1 LHKFDGGKDRKETTM
16 KKKHGVFFGFAVLMI
31 TAIFTLAGCDTDGSS
46 DDDPVLIETA
56 AQFNA
61 IRNNLSGHYIL
72 DADINLASYAK
83 WEPIGQFVPLSD
95 APDEQETP
103 KLELAFT
110 GMFDGN
116 GHKIS
121 NVVIPE
127 STELAVG
134 LFGCVAGDNG
144 VVKNLVV
151 EKVTVTGSMLVGG
164 VIGYA
169 QSGNLIENITLQGT
183 NTITGTKLE
192 NGMVGGIVGGGFG
205 DIKNCSA
212 NAAIFLNG
220 STAMGGVLAGGME
233 DGSFISCKATGS
245 VTVGS
250 GIMVGIGGLAACGQ
264 NAVEITN
271 CTADVTITIKS
282 EAKDCTMIGG
292 LLGYTGRYAP
302 DAPTVISGCT
312 VKADITVPASAE
324 RVGGL
329 VGSGFY
335 SGMFASMASMPGYE
349 FLAAPNAFKVTNSS
363 TSGSI
368 TGGCTDLV
376 GKIAGYIYDNSTV
389 DATTCTSTM
398 TGPSA
403 LFGGNKNSAGLGT
416 LK

>member
-1 LHKFDGGKDRKETTM
+1 M
-16 KKKHGVFFGFAVLMI
+16 KKIPFIGLPVVVLVFFL
-31 TAIFTLAGCDTDGSS
+31 TLVACPTDSGN
-46 DDDPVLIETA
+46 DDDTIKIRTA
-56 AQFNA
+56 AQLDA
-61 IRNNLSGHYIL
+61 IRDNLGGHYVL
-72 DADINLASYAK
+72 EADINLASYTN

-95 APDEQETP
+95 EPEDQETP

-110 GMFDGN
+110 GIFDGN

-121 NVVIPE
+121 NVVI
-127 STELAVG
+127 SDQTELGVG

-151 EKVTVTGSMLVGG
+151 ENATVTGTMLVGG

-169 QSGNLIENITLQGT
+169 QSGNLIEKITLRGI
-183 NTITGTKLE
+183 NTITGNNLE
-192 NGMVGGIVGGGFG
+192 NGMVGGMVGGGFG

-212 NAAIFLNG
+212 NAAVILNG
-220 STAMGGVLAGGME
+220 SIGMGGILAGGME
-233 DGSFISCKATGS
+233 DGSFISCSATGS

-250 GIMVGIGGLAACGQ
+250 GAMIGIGGLAACGQ
-264 NAVEITN
+264 NAAEITD
-271 CTADVTITIKS
+271 CTADVTITVQAENCI
-282 EAKDCTMIGG
+282 MIGG

-302 DAPTVISGCT
+302 DAPTAISACT
-312 VKADITVPASAE
+312 VRADITVPASAE

-335 SGMFASMASMPGYE
+335 SGMFAFMSSMPGYE

-389 DATTCTSTM
+389 ESSCTSTM
-398 TGPSA
+398 TINGSA
-403 LFGGNKNSAGLGT
+403 GAQTGGDKNSAGLDT
-416 LK
+416 LN